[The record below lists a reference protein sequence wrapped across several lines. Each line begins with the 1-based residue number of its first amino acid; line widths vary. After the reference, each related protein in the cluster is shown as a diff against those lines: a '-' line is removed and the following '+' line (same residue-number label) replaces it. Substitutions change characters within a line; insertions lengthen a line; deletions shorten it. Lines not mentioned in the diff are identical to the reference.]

1 MKPLEEIYKQYAG
14 VDARVGSD
22 KATVHSYLDTYA
34 ELLAPYRTT
43 AARVLEVGIMG
54 GHSLRMWEEFFS
66 SAAVYGVDL
75 CDQPFG
81 GIADLRSMIA
91 EGSHLIRLF
100 DATNV
105 AQVEHHFDGIAFDV
119 IVEDANHDLASQLA
133 IYQNLR
139 QHLASDGIYIIEDIE
154 DIDRDRA
161 AFEAI
166 DSERQVRIID
176 LRGRK
181 NRFDDVLVVIGGK

>member
-1 MKPLEEIYKQYAG
+1 MKPLSEIYKKYAG
-14 VDARVGSD
+14 MDACSGCD
-22 KATVHSYLDTYA
+22 KGTVHGYLETYA
-34 ELLAPYRTT
+34 DLLAPYRTT
-43 AARVLEVGIMG
+43 AARMLEVGIMG
-54 GHSLRMWEEFFS
+54 GHSLRMWEEFFTN
-66 SAAVYGVDL
+66 AAVYGVDL

-91 EGSHLIRLF
+91 EGCHLIRLF

-105 AQVEHHFDGIAFDV
+105 AQVEANFDGIAFDV
-119 IVEDANHDLASQLA
+119 IVEDANHDLASQLE
-133 IYQNLR
+133 IYKNLR
-139 QHLASDGIYIIEDIE
+139 QHLQPDGIYIIEDIE

-161 AFEAI
+161 AFEQI
-166 DSERQVRIID
+166 DPERPVRIID